1 MPSLIS
7 KAGYSVYNIT
17 QISNVTFTTNTFTWN
32 CKINGQY
39 VKVENGYKILVA
51 AMDYRGCL
59 GVQGSF
65 TIVNVDKTNT
75 LSGRFIVCI
84 FKYVNHV

>member
-17 QISNVTFTTNTFTWN
+17 KISNVTFTTNTFTWD
-32 CKINGQY
+32 CKINDQY
-39 VKVENGYKILVA
+39 VKMKNEYKILVA

-59 GVQGSF
+59 GTQGGF
-65 TIVNVDKTNT
+65 TIVNINKAET
-75 LSGRFIVCI
+75 LSGNIIVCI
-84 FKYVNHV
+84 F